1 MSQINV
7 NTITG
12 KDGGSAVN
20 FPNGITV
27 TGVVTATTL
36 NQNVT
41 GNVTAT
47 SFSGPLTGA
56 VTGDV
61 TGDVTGNA
69 DTATLAT
76 NAQGLTGTPNI
87 VVGSVTGTTASFSG
101 NVSVGGTLTYEDV
114 TNIDS
119 IGIVTAR
126 DGLVADGFKVEEG
139 RQSSVAG
146 LSGVFTYDLDAGHV
160 WRFDGATAAN
170 YYPNFRIN
178 ASTTLSSKMDVGDV
192 TAATL
197 IVASS
202 SHYCLNQIQID
213 GSTSNITT
221 SWIGGSA
228 PSAANGSGFDI
239 YAFTIMKTAATPA
252 YHIIANATSAA

>member
-41 GNVTAT
+41 GNVTAG
-47 SFSGPLTGA
+47 SFTGPLTGA
-56 VTGDV
+56 VTG
-61 TGDVTGNA
+61 TASNA
-69 DTATLAT
+69 TV
-76 NAQGLTGTPNI
+76 AQGLTGTPNI
-87 VVGSVTGTTASFSG
+87 TVGTVAGTDATFSG
-101 NVSVGGTLTYEDV
+101 NLTVQGTTTTIDTAVTDVDSLSV
-114 TNIDS
+114 
-119 IGIVTAR
+119 
-126 DGLVADGFKVEEG
+126 DGLVTVGAGLTANGHKVEEG
-139 RQSSVAG
+139 KYNSSY
-146 LSGVFTYDLDAGHV
+146 SQTGVFAFNLEEGHIQE
-160 WRFDGATAAN
+160 FSAATTAN
-170 YYPNFRIN
+170 YAPNFRVSG
-178 ASTTLSSKMDVGDV
+178 STSLNSIMGVGDV
-192 TAATL
+192 SAATL

-202 SHYCLNQIQID
+202 SHYCLNTLQVD
-213 GSTSNITT
+213 GSAAGITT

-239 YAFTIMKTAATPA
+239 YAFTIMKTSATPT

>member
-41 GNVTAT
+41 GNVTAG
-47 SFSGPLTGA
+47 SFTGPLTGA
-56 VTGDV
+56 VTG
-61 TGDVTGNA
+61 TASNA
-69 DTATLAT
+69 TV
-76 NAQGLTGTPNI
+76 AQGLTGTPNI
-87 VVGSVTGTTASFSG
+87 TVGTISGTDATFSG
-101 NVSVGGTLTYEDV
+101 NLTVNGTT
-114 TNIDS
+114 TTIDTA
-119 IGIVTAR
+119 VTAVDSLAV
-126 DGLVADGFKVEEG
+126 DGQVTVGAGLTANGHKVEEG
-139 RQSSVAG
+139 KYNSSY
-146 LSGVFTYDLDAGHV
+146 SHTGVFAFNLEEGHIQE
-160 WRFDGATAAN
+160 FSAATTAN
-170 YYPNFRIN
+170 YAPNFRVSG
-178 ASTTLSSKMDVGDV
+178 STSLNSIMGVGDV
-192 TAATL
+192 SAATL

-202 SHYCLNQIQID
+202 SHYCLNTLQVD
-213 GSTSNITT
+213 GSAAGITT

-228 PSAANGSGFDI
+228 PSSANGSGFDI
-239 YAFTIMKTAATPA
+239 YAFTIMKTSTTPT

>member
-36 NQNVT
+36 NQNVS
-41 GNVTAT
+41 GIVTAT
-47 SFSGPLTGA
+47 SFSGSL
-56 VTGDV
+56 
-61 TGDVTGNA
+61 TGNA
-69 DTATLAT
+69 DSATLST
-76 NAQGLTGTPNI
+76 NAQGLTGTPDI

-126 DGLVADGFKVEEG
+126 AGIVADGFKVEEG
-139 RQSSVAG
+139 KYNSSY
-146 LSGVFTYDLDAGHV
+146 SHTGVFAFNLDEGHV
-160 WRFDGATAAN
+160 QEYSSATTAN
-170 YYPNFRIN
+170 YAPNFRID
-178 ASTTLSSKMDVGDV
+178 ASTTLDSKMGVGDV
-192 TAATL
+192 TAATM

-202 SHYCLNQIQID
+202 SHYCLNTLQVD
-213 GSTSNITT
+213 GSAAGITT

-239 YAFTIMKTAATPA
+239 YAFTIMKTSATPT